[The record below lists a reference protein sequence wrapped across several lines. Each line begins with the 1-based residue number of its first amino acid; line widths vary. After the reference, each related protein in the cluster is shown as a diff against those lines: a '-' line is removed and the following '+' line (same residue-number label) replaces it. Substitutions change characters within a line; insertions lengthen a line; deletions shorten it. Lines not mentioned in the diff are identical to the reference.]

1 LLSHAGEDDVYTQ
14 DNSGNSF
21 SNVFWLVVQNLVN
34 FSTTRQ
40 LRQLVLKRLLYSDF
54 RLVVQNLVNFSTTRQ
69 LRQLVLKRLLYSDF
83 RLVVQNLVNFSTTRL
98 VLNRLLYSD

>member
-1 LLSHAGEDDVYTQ
+1 MSYVNNNVRCQYFPLYLLCRPFLSLLLSHAGEDDVYTQ

-54 RLVVQNLVNFSTTRQ
+54 RLVVQNLVNFSTTR
-69 LRQLVLKRLLYSDF
+69 
-83 RLVVQNLVNFSTTRL
+83 L